1 MRRIGPILAMTLAG
15 LSAPAGAHPH
25 IFVDATAGF
34 RFDGDGRLTSLRI
47 TWTYDTFTS
56 LVMFDQL
63 GLDADRDGQL
73 DDADRAAIVA
83 GETEWPPEYNGDIH
97 LDLDGRVIA
106 MGRPRDGEAW
116 MEDDRVA
123 VSFDLPLAEP
133 LDAPHGARL
142 RLYDP
147 FYYYAYTMVDLGE
160 AETAPCTAR
169 IDPFELDAALE
180 QVQISLFDLGR
191 EEIPDQEDVGA
202 LFADE
207 VHLSCD

>member
-1 MRRIGPILAMTLAG
+1 MRLAVPILAATVAG
-15 LSAPAGAHPH
+15 LSGPAGAHPH

-34 RFDGDGRLTSLRI
+34 RFDDDGRLTSLQI

-63 GLDADRDGQL
+63 GLDADRDGLL

-83 GETEWPPEYNGDIH
+83 GETEWPPEYNGDVH
-97 LDLDGRVIA
+97 LDLDGAAVA
-106 MGRPRDGEAW
+106 MGRPRDGKAW
-116 MEDDRVA
+116 LKDDRVS
-123 VSFDLPLAEP
+123 VTFDLPLAEP
-133 LDAPHGARL
+133 LDTPDGARL

-147 FYYYAYTMVDLGE
+147 RYYYAYTMVDPAE
-160 AETAPCTAR
+160 AEQTPCTAR
-169 IDPFELDAALE
+169 IDPFELDEALE
-180 QVQISLFDLGR
+180 MAQISLFELRR
-191 EEIPDQEDVGA
+191 EEIPEQEDVGA